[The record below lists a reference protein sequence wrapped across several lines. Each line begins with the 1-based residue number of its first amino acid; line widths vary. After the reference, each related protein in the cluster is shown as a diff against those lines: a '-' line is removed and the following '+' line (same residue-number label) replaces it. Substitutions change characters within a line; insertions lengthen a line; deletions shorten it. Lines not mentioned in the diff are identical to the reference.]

1 MRLIKREKE
10 EPAANMSR
18 ILAEILYLFSCLALA
33 RTHTTAQGGDV
44 EAELET
50 QKLKNE
56 TLLI

>member
-50 QKLKNE
+50 
-56 TLLI
+56 